1 MSLPRAR
8 AVYDGNISATIYD
21 FAAVGDELPA
31 HSHTDADKHYTI
43 VCRGAIKVFGPW
55 GEETIVSGDIRR
67 FKANL
72 MHGFTALEA
81 NSRVVNIKY

>member
-1 MSLPRAR
+1 MSLPESRPLD
-8 AVYDGNISATIYD
+8 DGRISGTIYD
-21 FAAVGDELPA
+21 FADAGDELPE
-31 HSHTDADKHYTI
+31 HFHTEADKHYTI